1 MAAKKKKK
9 RLLSEEIAGVVM
21 VALAILIAMGV
32 YSNGSGAFGE
42 ALRRISL
49 GSLGVP
55 AYILPGCLFVLG
67 VYLLI
72 YADRKLPVGKSVCW
86 LLLALSAIGILHL
99 TITNR
104 VPIAS
109 FTGYVSGSF
118 ELGLNEHIGGGALGA
133 IVTYPI
139 QSLFGIVGAYIVDVA
154 IITICILLNTNFS
167 FRTVHEQTS
176 ERIQSMRE
184 NTMEKRERKQE
195 VRNHINI
202 DRQGEGQTKG
212 GLHVFTVHE
221 EGGYSQRALRD
232 ADHDLTFIPGLPNAK
247 DHNSSQGPQAG
258 RITRR
263 PEPKAFMLHEDEGG
277 DAAEEQAPIPAA
289 PVSQPKAV
297 KPAMSEQESKQVVEE
312 TEEAIKK
319 STQKP
324 DKPYRVPPISMLPA
338 PSVQTSR
345 NTRNT
350 QTETNANIAL
360 LERTFESFEISAHV
374 INVSVGPSITRFEVQ
389 PSAGVRV
396 NRISNLQDD
405 IALALAASAVR
416 IEAPIPGKNAIGIE
430 VPNKERLPVMLREI
444 LEGEAFKN
452 NKSKLAVV
460 LGKDITG
467 AHIVIDLSRMPH
479 LLVAGT
485 TGSGKSVC
493 VNSMIASIL
502 FRATPEEVKMIM
514 IDPKVVEFT
523 AYNGI
528 PHMMVPVVTD
538 VKKAAG
544 ALQWGVKEMLRR
556 YNAFAEKGAKEI
568 RRYNDI
574 MTMMGEAPL
583 PYIVIFIDELADLM
597 ISAPREVED
606 AICRIAQMGR
616 AAGIHLVVA
625 TQRPS
630 VDVITGLIKANFP
643 SRIALTVS
651 SATDSRTILN
661 QAGAE
666 RLSGYGDMLFQSPST
681 PKPVRIQGTLITDPE
696 VEAVADFLKAQ
707 NDQGQYDNDVIEQ
720 INQSVA
726 PEKDNAKNAP
736 SDEEE
741 DLLNR
746 AIEVFIEAGQGS
758 TSLLQ
763 RRLRIGYGRAAR
775 LLDEMEGMGVI
786 GPPDGPRPRKVLISR
801 AEFERQS
808 LGRTEDNLE

>member
-1 MAAKKKKK
+1 MAVRKKKK
-9 RLLSEEIAGVVM
+9 RILSEEIAGVVLI
-21 VALAILIAMGV
+21 ALAILIAMGV
-32 YSNGSGAFGE
+32 YTAGSGMFGVT
-42 ALRRISL
+42 LRRISL
-49 GSLGVP
+49 GVLGLT
-55 AYILPGCLFVLG
+55 AYILPGLLFVFG

-72 YADRKLPVGKSVCW
+72 YADRKVPAGKTACWALLSV
-86 LLLALSAIGILHL
+86 AIIGILHL
-99 TITNR
+99 TITHRINA
-104 VPIAS
+104 VTFIS
-109 FTGYVSGSF
+109 YLNSSF
-118 ELGLNEHIGGGALGA
+118 ELGVNEHIGGGALGA
-133 IVTYPI
+133 IVAYPI
-139 QSLFGIVGAYIVDVA
+139 QSLFGIVGAYIVYVA
-154 IITICILLNTNFS
+154 VILICLLLATNFS
-167 FRTVHEQTS
+167 FRNVHGKTS
-176 ERIQSMRE
+176 EKIQNLRDNSMERRE
-184 NTMEKRERKQE
+184 KKMEIQ
-195 VRNHINI
+195 NHRHI
-202 DRQGEGQTKG
+202 DQQGEGQTKG
-212 GLHVFTVHE
+212 GLHIFTVDENKTARERH
-221 EGGYSQRALRD
+221 ALGTD
-232 ADHDLTFIPGLPNAK
+232 KDLTFIPGLPNVK
-247 DHNSSQGPQAG
+247 DHNSSQVPAARLNRNAGPKPFVFETDEEDTQ
-258 RITRR
+258 
-263 PEPKAFMLHEDEGG
+263 EPVPSVPQPVLRTFKPVMSEDE
-277 DAAEEQAPIPAA
+277 
-289 PVSQPKAV
+289 K
-297 KPAMSEQESKQVVEE
+297 KQTVLE
-312 TEEAIKK
+312 TEKAIRT
-319 STQKP
+319 SAQKEIA
-324 DKPYRVPPISMLPA
+324 PYRVPPLSMLPA
-338 PSVQTSR
+338 ASVQSSR
-345 NTRNT
+345 GIRTA
-350 QTETNANIAL
+350 QAETNASIAL
-360 LERTFESFEISAHV
+360 LERTFENFDISARV
-374 INVSVGPSITRFEVQ
+374 INVSVGPSITRYEVQ
-389 PSAGVRV
+389 PAAGVRV

-430 VPNKERLPVMLREI
+430 VPNKERITVMLREI

-460 LGKDITG
+460 LGKDIAG
-467 AHIVIDLSRMPH
+467 NHIVIDLSRMPH

-493 VNSMIASIL
+493 VNSMIASLL

-574 MTMMGEAPL
+574 MTMMGEHPL
-583 PYIVIFIDELADLM
+583 PYVVIFIDELADLM
-597 ISAPREVED
+597 MASPREVED

-661 QAGAE
+661 QSGAE
-666 RLSGYGDMLFQSPST
+666 RLSGNGDMLFQSPSS
-681 PKPVRIQGTLITDPE
+681 PKPIRIQGTLITDPE
-696 VEAVADFLKAQ
+696 VEAVTDFLKAQ
-707 NDQGQYDNDVIEQ
+707 NAQGQYDDAVMQLID
-720 INQSVA
+720 QST
-726 PEKDNAKNAP
+726 EKEKESKNAA

-746 AIEVFIEAGQGS
+746 AMEVFIDAGQGS

-775 LLDEMEGMGVI
+775 LLDEMESMGVI

-808 LGRTEDNLE
+808 LGRTEDNFE

>member
-1 MAAKKKKK
+1 MAVRKKKK

-32 YSNGSGAFGE
+32 YASGSGAFGV

-49 GSLGVP
+49 GTLGLT
-55 AYILPGCLFVLG
+55 AYVLPGFLFVLG

-72 YADRKLPVGKSVCW
+72 YTERKLPVGKTICW
-86 LLLALSAIGILHL
+86 TLLVLSAIGILHL
-99 TITNR
+99 TITHRITATDFISYLNR
-104 VPIAS
+104 
-109 FTGYVSGSF
+109 SF
-118 ELGLNEHIGGGALGA
+118 ELGLNEHAGGGALGA
-133 IVTYPI
+133 LVTFPI
-139 QSLFGIVGAYIVDVA
+139 QALFGIVGAYIVDVA
-154 IITICILLNTNFS
+154 IILICVLLTTNFS
-167 FRTVHEQTS
+167 FRNVHQQTS
-176 ERIQSMRE
+176 EKIHTIRE
-184 NTMEKRERKQE
+184 STTERREKKQE
-195 VRNHINI
+195 IRNHREI

-212 GLHVFTVHE
+212 GLHVFTVHDA
-221 EGGYSQRALRD
+221 GGYEDKPLRD
-232 ADHDLTFIPGLPNAK
+232 IDRDLTFIPGLSNTK
-247 DHNSSQGPQAG
+247 DHNMASAPQSG
-258 RITRR
+258 RISRR
-263 PEPKAFMLHEDEGG
+263 PEPKPFLLHEDK
-277 DAAEEQAPIPAA
+277 EEDHVTEAPTSTA
-289 PVSQPKAV
+289 PVTPARTV
-297 KPAMSEQESKQVVEE
+297 KPSMSEEETKQVVQE
-312 TEEAIKK
+312 TEETIKQ
-319 STQKP
+319 TAQKP
-324 DKPYRVPPISMLPA
+324 EVPYRVPPISMLPA
-338 PSVQTSR
+338 PTAQTSR

-350 QTETNANIAL
+350 QAETNANIAL
-360 LERTFESFEISAHV
+360 LERTFENFDISARV

-389 PSAGVRV
+389 PAAGVRV

-444 LEGEAFKN
+444 LDGEAFKN

-467 AHIVIDLSRMPH
+467 NHIVIDLSRMPH

-568 RRYNDI
+568 RRYNDV
-574 MTMMGEAPL
+574 MTMMGEQPL
-583 PYIVIFIDELADLM
+583 PYVVIFIDELADLM
-597 ISAPREVED
+597 MAAPREVED

-651 SATDSRTILN
+651 SSTDSRTILN

-666 RLSGYGDMLFQSPST
+666 RLSGYGDMLFQSPAT

-696 VEAVADFLKAQ
+696 VEAVANFLKAQ
-707 NDQGQYDNDVIEQ
+707 NDQGQYDNDVLEH

-726 PEKDNAKNAP
+726 PEKDNGKSAP
-736 SDEEE
+736 ADEEE

-775 LLDEMEGMGVI
+775 LLDEMEGMGII

-808 LGRTEDNLE
+808 LGRTEDNFE